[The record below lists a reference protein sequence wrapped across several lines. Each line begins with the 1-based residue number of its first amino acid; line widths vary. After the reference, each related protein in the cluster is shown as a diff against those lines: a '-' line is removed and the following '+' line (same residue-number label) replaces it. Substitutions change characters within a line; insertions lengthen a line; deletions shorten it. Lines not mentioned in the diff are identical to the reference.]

1 MRFPCCVHRHITAE
15 LARDSDSRSHVP
27 RALADRHSHE
37 LSENVPLLREQVRSY
52 GLRPESKTGWRTA
65 KIAAYKIFE

>member
-1 MRFPCCVHRHITAE
+1 MRFPCCFHRHITAE
-15 LARDSDSRSHVP
+15 LVRDSDSRSHVP